1 VGLSVPPSQGL
12 VGYVYTT
19 GQALALSDVAR
30 DKRFGRAFAEST
42 SYVPRSIV
50 AVPLVDEHG
59 TIGVLEVLDKR
70 DEVAFNLR
78 DIELASV
85 FARQA
90 AVAISAS
97 RVERDVASLLGAV
110 ITQLAGP
117 DSDVTSKAVEELVAD
132 AMGGLT
138 GEDESQLWALV
149 ERIARIRRAD
159 PAQLALVADI
169 LGVLA
174 DHADRA
180 ARSRTRRR

>member
-1 VGLSVPPSQGL
+1 LAVPPSQGL

-30 DKRFGRAFAEST
+30 DKRFGRAFAEQT

-70 DEVAFNLR
+70 DELAFSLR

-85 FARQA
+85 FAHQA

-97 RVERDVASLLGAV
+97 RVERDAASLLRSV
-110 ITQLAGP
+110 LVDVAGP
-117 DSDVTSKAVEELVAD
+117 DAPI
-132 AMGGLT
+132 
-138 GEDESQLWALV
+138 EDGVIDEVVGRATVDLAGDDDSRLWTLV
-149 ERIARIRRAD
+149 EQIARIRRTD
-159 PAQLALVADI
+159 PAQLDLVTDI
-169 LGVLA
+169 LAVLA
-174 DHADRA
+174 DHATRA
-180 ARSRTRRR
+180 ARGRTRRR